1 MNKDIVFPKL
11 DDGEINALRRINLV
25 QYVSD
30 GISSLKNYFNG
41 AYEKHSCSD
50 TILATIRYMDEL
62 KDEYPKSYLFYPLL
76 FRMMYSRVFLR
87 ESEGCPIIEF
97 EEDAIDTL
105 KKKTLEVN
113 RLMDLDEPYDG
124 FEIVAILIVNLIF
137 AEGLWGI

>member
-11 DDGEINALRRINLV
+11 DDDEIKALRSINLV
-25 QYVSD
+25 QYISN
-30 GISSLKNYFNG
+30 GISSLKNYFKQ
-41 AYEKHSCSD
+41 AHEKHSCSE

-87 ESEGCPIIEF
+87 ESAGCPIIEL
-97 EEDAIDTL
+97 EEKAIDTL

-113 RLMDLDEPYDG
+113 RLMDLDDSYDG
-124 FEIVAILIVNLIF
+124 FEIVAILIINCIF
-137 AEGLWGI
+137 AEGLWEI